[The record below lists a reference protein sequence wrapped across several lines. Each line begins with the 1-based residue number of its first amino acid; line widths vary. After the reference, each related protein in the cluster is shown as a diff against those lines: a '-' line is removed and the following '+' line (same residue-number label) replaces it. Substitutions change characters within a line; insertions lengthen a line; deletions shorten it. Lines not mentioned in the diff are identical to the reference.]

1 MKYAHARSGLH
12 GNMMLSVVRVC
23 VLLCLVVL
31 VDPDYYYMHISCIF
45 FVLVFSL
52 QELELYFS
60 KIYLCYVRLYE
71 IYEILSEF
79 YSRPSLLNVGK

>member
-1 MKYAHARSGLH
+1 
-12 GNMMLSVVRVC
+12 MLSGVCVC

-31 VDPDYYYMHISCIF
+31 ADPDYYYMHISCIF

-52 QELELYFS
+52 QELGLYFA

-71 IYEILSEF
+71 LYGILIEF
-79 YSRPSLLNVGK
+79 YSCPSLLNIGKGALEWN